1 MHALQKWVFLSRARY
16 KQDASTADVCLWF
29 RLDSFFWEPMCSLH
43 ESSSS
48 TGHFNTEWWLITD
61 VVWRRRC
68 VSVFRDPSVPC
79 AGVIGTRVCSSPA
92 ARRCTCFAWSI
103 AWPVFSSCVDRSSP
117 ERFTRRRTCPSSA
130 CRLASAHTCL
140 LPSLPPSRYKTASSA
155 PYISDLILYSNWV
168 HHTKSRVFF
177 QAVKM
182 HDHNTHL

>member
-1 MHALQKWVFLSRARY
+1 MSVSVSCSGTNKMHLLQMCVSDSDSTLS
-16 KQDASTADVCLWF
+16 F
-29 RLDSFFWEPMCSLH
+29 
-43 ESSSS
+43 ESRCVHCMKAHLQQE
-48 TGHFNTEWWLITD
+48 HFNTEWWLITD